1 MLHFLT
7 AVRESMGS
15 GRRTSAI
22 PQDFNLALA
31 LSQLAPS
38 DLSSHLDLEI
48 PPALS
53 CPSIASPRP
62 DEAAPPNLA
71 PMLGSELVA
80 PTKASHSYIPTH
92 FPELPSKHAW
102 LSTPTFTER
111 EHDPRKIRERATQ
124 EGILAESAL
133 RRLTTARKAQSMRKG
148 TTSQAEANRN
158 QLWKDALA
166 DLLGEPVPD
175 VQKDSD
181 GDLVFEDLNNT
192 ERSDEARTS
201 QDLLLNGNSMLVNH
215 DQSHWRRD
223 AGIGGI
229 RT

>member
-1 MLHFLT
+1 
-7 AVRESMGS
+7 
-15 GRRTSAI
+15 
-22 PQDFNLALA
+22 
-31 LSQLAPS
+31 
-38 DLSSHLDLEI
+38 
-48 PPALS
+48 
-53 CPSIASPRP
+53 
-62 DEAAPPNLA
+62 
-71 PMLGSELVA
+71 MLGTELVA
-80 PTKASHSYIPTH
+80 PTKATHSYIPTH

-148 TTSQAEANRN
+148 TTSQAEQKRD

-166 DLLGEPVPD
+166 DLLGEAAPD
-175 VQKDSD
+175 AQKDSD
-181 GDLVFEDLNNT
+181 GDLVFEDLDNA
-192 ERSDEARTS
+192 ERKNEVRTS
-201 QDLLLNGNSMLVNH
+201 QDPLFDGNSMLVNH

>member
-1 MLHFLT
+1 
-7 AVRESMGS
+7 MGS

-22 PQDFNLALA
+22 PQDFNIALA
-31 LSQLAPS
+31 LSQLTAS
-38 DLSSHLDLEI
+38 DLTPHLDLEI
-48 PPALS
+48 PSALS
-53 CPSIASPRP
+53 CPPIASPLP

-71 PMLGSELVA
+71 PMLGTELVA
-80 PTKASHSYIPTH
+80 PTKATHSYIPTH

-148 TTSQAEANRN
+148 TTSQAEQKRD

-166 DLLGEPVPD
+166 DLLGEAAPD
-175 VQKDSD
+175 AQKDSD
-181 GDLVFEDLNNT
+181 GDLVFEDLDNA
-192 ERSDEARTS
+192 ERKNEVRTS
-201 QDLLLNGNSMLVNH
+201 QDPLFDGNSMLVNH